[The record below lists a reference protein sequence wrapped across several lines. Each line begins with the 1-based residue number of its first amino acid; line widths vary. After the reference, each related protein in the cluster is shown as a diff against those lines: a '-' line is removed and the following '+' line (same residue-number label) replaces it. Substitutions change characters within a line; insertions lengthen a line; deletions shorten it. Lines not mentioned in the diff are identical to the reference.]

1 MRFPVLSEVK
11 LSFVPQLIVDDIS
24 IAVVPS
30 IQCAVSSTSTS
41 STSSSVS
48 TKSKRDFC
56 FLCTFLYERYEVLFS
71 SFIPQFLKN
80 VLAATSSDTADN
92 ETSQNLKATV
102 DHAVEMKFTDCETS
116 LAEFCNA
123 STQIEDCI
131 GCKSCYNKNRILKN
145 KVIDLKA
152 QLQDKNKTLS
162 HMKKGSYCGLI
173 VRANKKK
180 SYPSNPLMFINL
192 FFYYFFK
199 GIKSY
204 YYSWKKVSQ
213 RETRKKK
220 RKIQRKPKT
229 QKMKMQSLRKSH

>member
-1 MRFPVLSEVK
+1 M
-11 LSFVPQLIVDDIS
+11 
-24 IAVVPS
+24 A
-30 IQCAVSSTSTS
+30 T
-41 STSSSVS
+41 
-48 TKSKRDFC
+48 
-56 FLCTFLYERYEVLFS
+56 
-71 SFIPQFLKN
+71 
-80 VLAATSSDTADN
+80 TSSDTADN

-180 SYPSNPLMFINL
+180 TSHRTLLRLLI
-192 FFYYFFK
+192 YFF
-199 GIKSY
+199 I
-204 YYSWKKVSQ
+204 
-213 RETRKKK
+213 
-220 RKIQRKPKT
+220 I
-229 QKMKMQSLRKSH
+229 SLRASKVTITAGRK

>member
-145 KVIDLKA
+145 KEIDLKA

-180 SYPSNPLMFINL
+180 AIHRTLLCLLI
-192 FFYYFFK
+192 YFF
-199 GIKSY
+199 I
-204 YYSWKKVSQ
+204 
-213 RETRKKK
+213 
-220 RKIQRKPKT
+220 I
-229 QKMKMQSLRKSH
+229 SLRASKVTITAGRK

>member
-1 MRFPVLSEVK
+1 MRFTVLSEVR

-24 IAVVPS
+24 IAVVPL

-71 SFIPQFLKN
+71 SFIPKFLKN
-80 VLAATSSDTADN
+80 ILAAASSDTADN

-131 GCKSCYNKNRILKN
+131 GCKS
-145 KVIDLKA
+145 
-152 QLQDKNKTLS
+152 
-162 HMKKGSYCGLI
+162 
-173 VRANKKK
+173 
-180 SYPSNPLMFINL
+180 
-192 FFYYFFK
+192 
-199 GIKSY
+199 
-204 YYSWKKVSQ
+204 
-213 RETRKKK
+213 
-220 RKIQRKPKT
+220 
-229 QKMKMQSLRKSH
+229 